1 MEKLN
6 VTQEF
11 IDMLNSEESQNV
23 DGWTFFSK
31 GKTLMEEMEKHDI
44 SPTEFWYLDEDS
56 RKSILE
62 KVDIKVR
69 PKVNMVMKYWNPEYK
84 ISLEDFPGN
93 LKKEKRTLVEK
104 PQKGTVAPVQRTE
117 KVETS
122 NKSKIRD
129 KFETPYPK
137 YKKDNWKF
145 LEELD
150 KFIFKESVTKDELKT
165 VIKKS
170 MPEDVLDNIKT
181 YEEVLKEEWNIETH
195 AETIFKILDPKKNK
209 IKLHKEL
216 IDLKPQPDESIYQF
230 FNKFMFY
237 AKVNKKPVKEN
248 AETYINCIPETWQA
262 IIMDTHTNS
271 DKEIDTPEQI
281 QKIIESKV
289 LNTKEMNFF
298 NKKLE
303 ETMTKKEK
311 GEVEKKK
318 CAKCKKFIKT
328 DSKFDTCFK
337 CGTEKLN
344 KGKKKEE
351 NEEEKKTPFKGK
363 QIKVICFHCGGN
375 GHTKAKCKDINKQRT
390 TAGIEAEKRI
400 TAQFSTM
407 TEVKTM
413 MDQIYSNMEKTSTNE
428 ETQNSSTN
436 ESSSNMEIQSLFYR
450 IASKKENLSQIIAE
464 SGIMSE
470 EQIKTH
476 EEENFMEKKMK
487 ITNSKLIHAFKRPAG
502 KIKINGTEIEAYFDT
517 LSDHSHITKGAKEI
531 CSIDNISSN
540 KVKLQFGEDNFS
552 TVADIC
558 TATLE
563 FKDYIPFNYNIGI
576 LDVKEKKFIIGNDL
590 INLLSLKVPN
600 DPDVERIEEERKI
613 FNIKKVTEDTSYK
626 DQKSIPNK
634 DAEKYIELLK
644 QDILENKQTFKKKTK
659 LPEVEIKLPP
669 EIWKK
674 GLFIKPRTFNEYI
687 TIEQIKMNK
696 ELLDLDFVEI
706 LTYQE
711 EIKTG
716 RFNTPQSRIINDT
729 KTRFVMN
736 FNLTINR
743 FILLGEETKLI
754 GGILEFLSK
763 LEKGM
768 IVVKIDLLRGFWQ
781 LSLKPECRNATAYT
795 INQERFRWKVLPL
808 GCNLSP
814 LEFHSIIQGE
824 LQKIFKDEK
833 EGTFLKFQHIDDIL
847 IAATNIEELFR
858 IVKKLIQHF
867 TSINLAINWEKS
879 ELFMDSLTIFGFYYD
894 LKSGEILPEKKKLGN
909 PFEWPR
915 PTGDNKKKLIQI
927 YQGIFTYYRFHEE
940 ELQEKIKILQ
950 EGEEWTKEKEETW
963 KNLIHGL
970 FTKVCMLDLK
980 QKEIKIIFKSDASI
994 KAAGATLYQK
1004 MDDGKLKVLGFF
1016 SKTFNETQR
1025 RISTPLRE
1033 LLAGVWGMECFA
1045 EILTR
1050 FSFTWTVD
1058 ATAISNSLNEHSKQS
1073 ENLLRNALWFRILEF
1088 NYKIVHIPRTKNV
1101 DADLF
1106 SNLYSIRSVT
1116 KDYNQGKLND
1126 KEVIEELHQETHFN
1140 PTRLNE
1146 LLTDLNIKIKN
1157 SLEICKTTSKKCDI
1171 CLKMNYIPTKFLMDR
1186 FVINEPLR
1194 NMMVDIFEP
1203 GQTTPRGFRYILSMI
1218 CTLTDFV
1225 IMKPLIKK
1233 DATEMLMAII
1243 EISPLMG
1250 QINELKAD
1258 NAFTPVKVLAN
1269 SLGLDL
1275 KLNIAHEHT
1284 SMSKVERANKTGR
1297 EILLKT
1303 ALEKFGSKK
1312 DWDLGCT
1319 YANINLNIQNG
1330 AFKKCFGKS
1339 WYSLNTESNEISKEE
1354 ELQMLEK
1361 YWKFYKSETIPA
1373 LQNYKKVTFNMKAFD
1388 NRKRNFKLPKIG
1400 DLVFWRI
1407 PEEVKK
1413 NKLENRYVGPFKIR
1427 NITKEGKY
1435 ELTNNKYY
1443 FYSSIN
1449 HLKTGISN
1457 EMTLTRENVPVTKFK
1472 IEGGEGEISDTDTS
1486 SEEEETEEHLD
1497 NQKETSYQNKE
1508 SSKDEKIIE
1517 EMKSRTKREQKKP
1530 QYFHDEF

>member
-1 MEKLN
+1 MN

-11 IDMLNSEESQNV
+11 IDMLNSEESQNIT
-23 DGWTFFSK
+23 GWTFFSK
-31 GKTLMEEMEKHDI
+31 GKTLQEEMEKYEI

-56 RKSILE
+56 RKQILDG
-62 KVDIKVR
+62 VNIKVR
-69 PKVNMVMKYWNPEYK
+69 PKINMVMKHWNPEFK
-84 ISLEDFPGN
+84 TSLEDFPGYP
-93 LKKEKRTLVEK
+93 KKGTLTEK
-104 PQKGTVAPVQRTE
+104 PSKGTVATVQGTTL
-117 KVETS
+117 ETS

-145 LEELD
+145 LDELD
-150 KFIFKESVTKDELKT
+150 KFIFKENISKDELKT

-170 MPEDVLDNIKT
+170 IPEDALENIKA
-181 YEEVLKEEWNIETH
+181 YEEELKQEWKIETH
-195 AETIFKILDPKKNK
+195 AEVIFKILDPKKNK
-209 IKLHKEL
+209 IKLHREFL
-216 IDLKPQPDESIYQF
+216 DLKPQPEESIYQF
-230 FNKFMFY
+230 FNKFIFY
-237 AKVNKKPVKEN
+237 AKINKKSEEEN
-248 AETYINCIPETWQA
+248 AQIYICCLPEDWQA
-262 IIMDTHTNS
+262 IILDTHTNS
-271 DKEIDTPEQI
+271 NKEINTPEKI

-289 LNTKEMNFF
+289 LNTKNLNFF
-298 NKKLE
+298 NKKFE
-303 ETMTKKEK
+303 DSIQKKDKVEAEK
-311 GEVEKKK
+311 RK
-318 CAKCKKFIKT
+318 CSKCKKYLKT
-328 DSKFDTCFK
+328 DSKYDTCYG
-337 CGTEKLN
+337 CGTGKP

-351 NEEEKKTPFKGK
+351 LEEKEKKVQEKRK

-375 GHTKAKCKDINKQRT
+375 GHTKAKCKDIQKQRT
-390 TAGIEAEKRI
+390 TAGIEAEKTI
-400 TAQFSTM
+400 TAQLSSM
-407 TEVKTM
+407 TEIKSM
-413 MDQIYSNMEKTSTNE
+413 MDQIYSSNFSKISTEE
-428 ETQNSSTN
+428 ETQNSPSDN
-436 ESSSNMEIQSLFYR
+436 SSSNLEIQSIFYK
-450 IASKKENLSQIIAE
+450 IASKEENLSQIIAD
-464 SGIMSE
+464 SGSMSE
-470 EQIKTH
+470 NEIKNH
-476 EEENFMEKKMK
+476 EDEKFMEKKIK
-487 ITNSKLIHAFKRPAG
+487 ITNSKLIQAFKRPAG
-502 KIKINGTEIEAYFDT
+502 LIKVNGTEISAFYDT
-517 LSDHSHITKGAKEI
+517 LSDHSHITLGAKNI
-531 CSIDNISSN
+531 CQINNISSN
-540 KVKLQFGEDNFS
+540 KVKLQFGEDNFYNK
-552 TVADIC
+552 ADIC
-558 TATLE
+558 SVLLE
-563 FKDYIPFNYNIGI
+563 LEDYAPFNYNIGI
-576 LDVKEKKFIIGNDL
+576 LNVMEKKFIIGNDL
-590 INLLSLKVPN
+590 INLLSLKVPK
-600 DPDVERIEEERKI
+600 DPNVDRIEEERKI
-613 FNIKKVTEDTSYK
+613 YNIKKVTNDTSYK
-626 DQKSIPNK
+626 DQRSKPNK
-634 DAEKYIELLK
+634 DAEKYIKLLEK
-644 QDILENKQTFKKKTK
+644 DILENKETFKKKTK
-659 LPEVEIKLPP
+659 LSEVEIKLPP
-669 EIWKK
+669 EIWSK

-696 ELLDLDFVEI
+696 ELLDLDFVEV

-716 RFNTPQSRIINDT
+716 RFNTPQSRVINDT

-754 GGILEFLSK
+754 GGITEFLLK
-763 LEKGM
+763 LKKGM

-781 LSLKPECRNATAYT
+781 LSLKPKCRNATAYT

-814 LEFHSIIQGE
+814 IEFHSIIQAE

-847 IAATNIEELFR
+847 IAATSIEDLFR

-867 TSINLAINWEKS
+867 TNINLAINWDKS
-879 ELFMDSLTIFGFYYD
+879 QLFMDSLTIFGFHYD

-915 PTGDNKKKLIQI
+915 PTGESKKKLIQV

-940 ELQEKIKILQ
+940 KLQEKIKTLQ
-950 EGEEWTKEKEETW
+950 EGDEWTKEKEEIWMT
-963 KNLIHGL
+963 LLHGL
-970 FTKVCMLDLK
+970 YTKVHMLD
-980 QKEIKIIFKSDASI
+980 IKNNENINIILKSDASI
-994 KAAGATLYQK
+994 KAAGATIYQK
-1004 MDDGKLKVLGFF
+1004 MDDGSLKVLGFF

-1025 RISTPLRE
+1025 RVTTPLRE

-1045 EILTR
+1045 EILSR

-1088 NYKIVHIPRTKNV
+1088 NYKIVHIPRTENV
-1101 DADLF
+1101 DSDLF

-1116 KDYNQGKLND
+1116 ESYNQGKLND

-1146 LLTDLNIKIKN
+1146 LLKDLNITVKN

-1203 GQTTPRGFRYILSMI
+1203 GQTTPRGFRYILAMI

-1233 DATEMLMAII
+1233 DTTEMLMAIL
-1243 EISPLMG
+1243 ELSPLMG
-1250 QINELKAD
+1250 QIKELKAD
-1258 NAFTPVKVLAN
+1258 NAFTPVKLLAN

-1284 SMSKVERANKTGR
+1284 SMSKIERANKTAR

-1303 ALEKFGSKK
+1303 ALEKFGSKN
-1312 DWDLGCT
+1312 DWDLGYI

-1339 WYSLNTESNEISKEE
+1339 WYSLNTESKEISKEE
-1354 ELQMLEK
+1354 ELQMLDK
-1361 YWKFYKSETIPA
+1361 YWKIYKNETIPA

-1400 DLVFWRI
+1400 DLVFWRV
-1407 PEEVKK
+1407 PEELKK
-1413 NKLENRYVGPFKIR
+1413 NKLENRYLGPFKIR

-1435 ELTNNKYY
+1435 ELTNNKYF

-1449 HLKTGISN
+1449 NLKTGISN

-1472 IEGGEGEISDTDTS
+1472 IEGGEGELSDTDNS
-1486 SEEEETEEHLD
+1486 SEEDKTEEHLD
-1497 NQKETSYQNKE
+1497 NQKDTSYQNEE
-1508 SSKDEKIIE
+1508 SSDEENIKE
-1517 EMKSRTKREQKKP
+1517 ENKSRTKREHKKP